1 MSQNSDD
8 SVNDFYA
15 LMNIPLA
22 KRFGNVAKYKE
33 IYRNQPL
40 SNWSVLGILNK
51 LLFRLDISKFDL
63 SKGLSKSITIDDKY
77 ELYNCYNT
85 VSIYFPLYMLIASLL
100 ILTECK
106 GIWEIQNSTVLSSL
120 PSSYS
125 ILYFIFATV
134 IGIIIIYKLSTIINS
149 GGPQYHD
156 IWTDMKTNKF
166 KSFYTIIVLVAI
178 GVIILINFVLPSII
192 SPIVESTDLTD
203 TQKDWLT
210 YAITA
215 LVFGILAIITTI
227 VFLNIYKSS
236 FMKKGTLKRDAS
248 YFSMVSYIS
257 LPLYIIISLLFVI
270 CAVTFVFSNIGQ
282 WAVNLIL
289 AMVFFGYFI
298 VIYIW
303 LYTIFISHDYNKL
316 LLFTLIGMIFMFIIT
331 VYFLYRILNAMLEYC
346 DTVSCSS
353 SYSISDII
361 FTAVLPVI
369 LVALFL
375 ILIGNYYW
383 GKKEKFIYL
392 LYFGII
398 AFSLINSNLVLSGS
412 YAFLLLI
419 VTIVKWKC
427 VMGIFKTLFR
437 MLGLMKK

>member
-1 MSQNSDD
+1 
-8 SVNDFYA
+8 
-15 LMNIPLA
+15 MNIPLS
-22 KRFGNVAKYKE
+22 KRFGNTIKYKE
-33 IYRNQPL
+33 IYKNEPL
-40 SNWSVLGILNK
+40 TNWSVLGILNK
-51 LLFRLDISKFDL
+51 LLFKLDISKIDP
-63 SKGLSKSITIDDKY
+63 SKGVTKPITIDEKY

-85 VSIYFPLYMLIASLL
+85 LSVYFPLYLLIGSLL

-106 GIWEIQNSTVLSSL
+106 GIWEIQNSSVLSSL

-125 ILYFIFATV
+125 VLYFIFAAV
-134 IGIIIIYKLSTIINS
+134 VGIIILYKIKNMIGS
-149 GGPQYHD
+149 GGQQYQD
-156 IWTDMKTNKF
+156 IWTDIKTNKF
-166 KSFYTIIVLVAI
+166 KSFYTVVMIVAI
-178 GVIILINFVLPSII
+178 GVILLINFVLPSII
-192 SPIVESTDLTD
+192 SPIIESTDLTD

-210 YAITA
+210 YGITG
-215 LVFGILAIITTI
+215 LVFVILAIVITT
-227 VFLNIYKSS
+227 VFLNVYKSS
-236 FMKKGTLKRDAS
+236 FMKNGTLKRDAA

-257 LPLYIIISLLFVI
+257 MPLYIIISLLFVI

-316 LLFTLIGMIFMFIIT
+316 LLFTLVGLIFMFIIT

-346 DTVSCSS
+346 DEVSCSS
-353 SYSISDII
+353 TYTVSDIL
-361 FTAVLPVI
+361 FTAVLPVVLFGFF
-369 LVALFL
+369 LV
-375 ILIGNYYW
+375 LIGNYYW

-392 LYFGII
+392 IYFGLI

-427 VMGIFKTLFR
+427 VMGIFRTFFR
-437 MLGLMKK
+437 MLGLTKK